1 MYLKVVKKTST
12 LDKNRNFKKKIMK
25 IRFRLKP
32 YFLTLTVPFT
42 VSFK

>member
-1 MYLKVVKKTST
+1 MYLKVVKKTSI
-12 LDKNRNFKKKIMK
+12 LEKNRNFKKKMK
-25 IRFRLKP
+25 NKVWLKP